1 MKNIKDAKE
10 QEQLDCCC
18 ELHTLLDVSFIFLY
32 DTVIQRIQFH
42 LTHYIKIY
50 REKTKKNFLN
60 LNAVKMQKKLSFHQK
75 IFLNSLQRTQN
86 HKYATYVFFR
96 L

>member
-18 ELHTLLDVSFIFLY
+18 ELHTLLDVSLISLY

-60 LNAVKMQKKLSFHQK
+60 AVKMQKNCHFTK
-75 IFLNSLQRTQN
+75 
-86 HKYATYVFFR
+86 KYF
-96 L
+96 